1 MISIEEF
8 EEIYNLIPGE
18 PEFELWFDEDD
29 PNYMVIKYADCA
41 TFQRC
46 DNRPRGSGEFEYPS
60 LDALLSADLLDGLS
74 LRGDWSRIQGI
85 IASDSW
91 CLNNPSDLQHL
102 KQHYHRN

>member
-18 PEFELWFDEDD
+18 PEFELWFDEDGPD
-29 PNYMVIKYADCA
+29 YMIIKYADCA

-46 DNRPRGSGEFEYPS
+46 DNGPRGSGEFEYPN
-60 LDALLSADLLDGLS
+60 LDALLGADLVDGWNLC
-74 LRGDWSRIQGI
+74 RDRSRIRDI

-91 CLNNPSDLQHL
+91 HLNNSNDLQHL

>member
-18 PEFELWFDEDD
+18 PEFE
-29 PNYMVIKYADCA
+29 
-41 TFQRC
+41 
-46 DNRPRGSGEFEYPS
+46 YPS
-60 LDALLSADLLDGLS
+60 LDALLSADLLDGLN
-74 LRGDWSRIQGI
+74 LRRNWNRIQGI

-91 CLNNPSDLQHL
+91 RLNDPNDLQHL

>member
-1 MISIEEF
+1 MISIKEF

-18 PEFELWFDEDD
+18 PAFELWFDEDG
-29 PNYMVIKYADCA
+29 PSYMIIKYADCA

-46 DNRPRGSGEFEYPS
+46 GNGPRSSGEFEYPS
-60 LDALLSADLLDGLS
+60 LNALLSTDLLDGLN
-74 LRGDWSRIQGI
+74 LRRDWSRIQGI

-91 CLNNPSDLQHL
+91 RLNSPNDLQHL

>member
-18 PEFELWFDEDD
+18 PEFELWFDEDG
-29 PNYMVIKYADCA
+29 PSYMIIKYADCS

-46 DNRPRGSGEFEYPS
+46 GSGPHGSGEFEYPS
-60 LDALLSADLLDGLS
+60 LDALLGADLVDGLN
-74 LRGDWSRIQGI
+74 LRRDWGRIQGI
-85 IASDSW
+85 VASDSW
-91 CLNNPSDLQHL
+91 RLNDPNDLQHL

>member
-8 EEIYNLIPGE
+8 ETIYNLIPGE
-18 PEFELWFDEDD
+18 PEFELWFDEDG
-29 PNYMVIKYADCA
+29 PSYMIIKYADCA

-46 DNRPRGSGEFEYPS
+46 GNGPHGSGEFEYPS
-60 LDALLSADLLDGLS
+60 LDALLGADLLDS
-74 LRGDWSRIQGI
+74 LNLRRDWSRIQGI

-91 CLNNPSDLQHL
+91 RLNDSNDLQHL